1 MQNDIFMIYNVFKF
15 RINSL
20 LYRISQKFKSKDRV
34 IRDSCYLDQCSIY
47 NDEVIS
53 LQDRLIY
60 IDYNNSKSITY
71 KNIFDMLAENETAK
85 AEALN
90 AILIKIKLELFA
102 KFPTYITYIHLDDPY
117 KLKYSAYVFPIEQ
130 FVKVFTEPGNHEKY
144 IKYIQD
150 GIGLRYAGTKQHSPS
165 LSHYICV
172 QLINNGKSVE
182 QNEVI
187 ELYSNFSSV
196 LAILGK
202 QSTSKFELM
211 SLIPANI
218 NVLNE
223 AQTKITKVLLGDNL
237 LEDHLEIHEF
247 LNNWI
252 TENPNRHTPESLI
265 VFSYWSVG

>member
-1 MQNDIFMIYNVFKF
+1 MLNDIYMIYTVFKF

-20 LYRISQKFKSKDRV
+20 LYKISRKFKSKDRV
-34 IRDSCYLDQCSIY
+34 IRNDCYLDQCSIY
-47 NDEVIS
+47 NDEIIS
-53 LQDRLIY
+53 LKDRLIY
-60 IDYNNSKSITY
+60 IDYNNSKSTTY
-71 KNIFDMLAENETAK
+71 KNIFDMLAENETAR

-90 AILIKIKLELFA
+90 SILIKIKLELFA
-102 KFPTYITYIHLDDPY
+102 KFPTYIAYIHLDDPY

-144 IKYIQD
+144 IKYIQE
-150 GIGLRYAGTKQHSPS
+150 GVGLRYAGTKQHSPS
-165 LSHYICV
+165 LNHYICV
-172 QLINNGKSVE
+172 QLINDGESVE

-202 QSTSKFELM
+202 QPNSKFEFI
-211 SLIPANI
+211 SLIPANMTT
-218 NVLNE
+218 LNE

-247 LNNWI
+247 LK
-252 TENPNRHTPESLI
+252 
-265 VFSYWSVG
+265 